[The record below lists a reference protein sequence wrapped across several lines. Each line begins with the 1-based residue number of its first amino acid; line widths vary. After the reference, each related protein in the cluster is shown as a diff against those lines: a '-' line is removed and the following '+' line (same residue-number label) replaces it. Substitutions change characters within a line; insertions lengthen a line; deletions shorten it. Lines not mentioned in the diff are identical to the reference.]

1 MKKKI
6 LLGIGIGFLLVL
18 VLVFVVLGFFL
29 GDVVKTGINTVGPR
43 VTQTALSVDSVG
55 VRPLLGWVSLNNFIL
70 GNPQEYLAKA
80 TNAISVG
87 KVAVSV
93 EPFSVLSDKIVVKN
107 LEVHDAVIDFVGNPI
122 GANNLKKIQDN
133 VNAFTGGAKPAGT
146 NAPAK
151 PAGEKP
157 AKKLEVDN
165 ILITGAKVRF
175 NGTTLPLPD
184 IHLTDLG
191 KGKDGITPAEL
202 FADILDQISLG
213 TVKAIAGSVGDA
225 GKAIGDE
232 ATKAAKSIENIF
244 KK

>member
-1 MKKKI
+1 MF
-6 LLGIGIGFLLVL
+6 LNFLPGGF
-18 VLVFVVLGFFL
+18 
-29 GDVVKTGINTVGPR
+29 D
-43 VTQTALSVDSVG
+43 
-55 VRPLLGWVSLNNFIL
+55 
-70 GNPQEYLAKA
+70 
-80 TNAISVG
+80 
-87 KVAVSV
+87 
-93 EPFSVLSDKIVVKN
+93 
-107 LEVHDAVIDFVGNPI
+107 
-122 GANNLKKIQDN
+122 
-133 VNAFTGGAKPAGT
+133 
-146 NAPAK
+146 
-151 PAGEKP
+151 
-157 AKKLEVDN
+157 

-232 ATKAAKSIENIF
+232 ATKAAKSIGNIF